1 MKKTVLTIVLLS
13 VFLGGIC
20 FAQSESDQAYI
31 KAMQANSPQEKAAQL
46 KEYISKYAGKGG
58 QYDGFAYSFLF
69 LALIQTNKTDAE
81 TLGYGEKA
89 LTFTGVEDIT
99 KGQILMTLASVYAR
113 NPQTADKAK
122 QFANQLIQH
131 AAASKGK
138 EAEAGNAANWNGLT
152 GGAHYVI
159 GQAAEKSKD
168 YKGAVESYFNA
179 YNILK
184 KKEILGEIKHMGKSL
199 YDAGNMAEAEKIFRV
214 TYNTLQDGDSLTLLS
229 QALYKQGKQAEA
241 MAMFKEAF
249 GKKKTGEMA
258 YNIGVMLAKEA
269 KANPALTGEAIK
281 YLLDAAVLGTK
292 RPKEAQQAMEIAQ
305 SLFFSQD
312 KEWNN
317 RVKQIQESNK
327 LIEDWT
333 KTLNTKY
340 KDKSEDDLSSD
351 EKREFRRLNE
361 NIAKEKK
368 IVEGIQAQQ
377 KTTMDGFNTAMA
389 EAKSRNGK

>member
-1 MKKTVLTIVLLS
+1 MKKAILTVVLL
-13 VFLGGIC
+13 FALLGGIC
-20 FAQSESDQAYI
+20 FAQSEGDQAYI

-46 KEYISKYAGKGG
+46 KAYIATYGGKGG

-69 LALIQTNKTDAE
+69 MALIQTGKTDAE

-89 LTFTGVEDIT
+89 LTFAGIEDII
-99 KGQILMTLASVYAR
+99 KGQILMTLSSVYAKT
-113 NPQTADKAK
+113 PQTGDKAK

-131 AAASKGK
+131 AAASKVK
-138 EAEAGNAANWNGLT
+138 EAEAGNAATWNALT

-159 GQAAEKSKD
+159 GQAAEKAKD
-168 YKGAVESYFNA
+168 YKGAVESYFSA

-184 KKEILGEIKHMGKSL
+184 KKEILNEIKKLGKTL
-199 YDAGNMAEAEKIFRV
+199 YDSGNMAEAEKVFRV
-214 TYNTLQDGDSLTLLS
+214 THATLQDSDSLTLLS
-229 QALYKQGKQAEA
+229 QSLYKQGKQAEA
-241 MAMFKEAF
+241 MAMFKEAY

-258 YNIGVMLAKEA
+258 YNIGVTLAREA
-269 KANPALTGEAIK
+269 KTNPALNGEAIK

-292 RPKEAQQAMEIAQ
+292 NPKEARQAMDIAQ

-317 RVKQIQESNK
+317 RVKLIQESNK
-327 LIEDWT
+327 LIEEWV

-361 NIAKEKK
+361 NIDKEKK

-377 KTTMDGFNTAMA
+377 KATMDGFNKAVA

>member
-1 MKKTVLTIVLLS
+1 MKRTILTIVILS
-13 VFLGGIC
+13 TLLGGLC
-20 FAQSESDQAYI
+20 FAQSEGDQAYI
-31 KAMQANSPQEKAAQL
+31 KAMQANSPQEKATLL
-46 KEYISKYAGKGG
+46 KDYIAKYAGKGG

-69 LALIQTNKTDAE
+69 QALVQSGKTDAE

-89 LTFTGVEDIT
+89 LTFPGIEDGD
-99 KGQILMTLASVYAR
+99 KARILMTLASVYAK
-113 NPQTADKAK
+113 NTQTAEKSK
-122 QFANQLIQH
+122 QYANQLIQF
-131 AAASKGK
+131 AGTAKGK
-138 EAEAGNAANWNGLT
+138 EGANAAAWNGLI
-152 GGAHYVI
+152 GAGHYII
-159 GQAAEKSKD
+159 GQVAENAKD
-168 YKGAVESYFNA
+168 YKTAVESFLNA

-184 KKEILGEIKHMGKSL
+184 DKKVLGEIKRLGKSL
-199 YDAGNMAEAEKIFRV
+199 YDAGNMADAEKVYRV
-214 TYNTLQDGDSLTLLS
+214 TYGALQDSESLTALS
-229 QALYKQGKQAEA
+229 QALYKQGKQTEA

-269 KANPALTGEAIK
+269 KTNPALIGEAVK
-281 YLLDAAVLGTK
+281 YLLDAAILGTK
-292 RPKEAQQAMEIAQ
+292 NPKEAQQAMDIAQ

-327 LIEDWT
+327 LIEDWA

-340 KDKSEDDLSSD
+340 KDKGEDDLTPD

-361 NIAKEKK
+361 SIDKEKK

-377 KTTMDGFNTAMA
+377 KSTMDGFNKAVA
-389 EAKSRNGK
+389 EAKARNGK

>member
-1 MKKTVLTIVLLS
+1 MKKAVLTTVLLS
-13 VFLGGIC
+13 VLLGGIC
-20 FAQSESDQAYI
+20 FAQSEGDQAYI
-31 KAMQANSPQEKAAQL
+31 KAMQANSPQEKANQL

-69 LALIQTNKTDAE
+69 LALIESNKTDAE

-89 LTFTGVEDIT
+89 LTFAGIEDII
-99 KGQILMTLASVYAR
+99 KGRILMTLASVYAR

-131 AAASKGK
+131 AASSKSK
-138 EAEAGNAANWNGLT
+138 EAEAANAATWNGLT

-168 YKGAVESYFNA
+168 YKGAVDSYFTA

-184 KKEILGEIKHMGKSL
+184 DKKILGEIKRLGKSL
-199 YDAGNMAEAEKIFRV
+199 YEAGNMAEAEKVFRV
-214 TYNTLQDGDSLTLLS
+214 IYGTLQDGESLTLLA

-241 MAMFKEAF
+241 MAMFKEAY

-258 YNIGVMLAKEA
+258 YNIGVMLAREA
-269 KANPALTGEAIK
+269 KTNPALTGDAIK
-281 YLLDAAVLGTK
+281 YLLDAASLGTK
-292 RPKEAQQAMEIAQ
+292 NAKEAQQAMNIAQ

-317 RVKQIQESNK
+317 RVKLIQESNK
-327 LIEDWT
+327 LIEDWA

-340 KDKSEDDLSSD
+340 KDKSEDDLSPD

-361 NIAKEKK
+361 NIEKEKK

-377 KTTMDGFNTAMA
+377 KTTMDGFNKALA
-389 EAKSRNGK
+389 EAKSRNGR

>member
-1 MKKTVLTIVLLS
+1 MRKAVLTIVLLS
-13 VFLGGIC
+13 VLLGGIC
-20 FAQSESDQAYI
+20 FAQSEGDQAYI

-69 LALIQTNKTDAE
+69 LALVQTRKTDAE

-89 LTFTGVEDIT
+89 LTFTGIEDII
-99 KGQILMTLASVYAR
+99 KGQILMTLASEYAK

-131 AAASKGK
+131 AAASKAK

-152 GGAHYVI
+152 GGAHYVL

-184 KKEILGEIKHMGKSL
+184 KREILGEIKKMGKAL
-199 YDAGNMAEAEKIFRV
+199 YEAGNMAEAEKVFRV
-214 TYNTLQDGDSLTLLS
+214 IYSTLQDSESLTLLAQS
-229 QALYKQGKQAEA
+229 LYKQGKKSEA

-258 YNIGVMLAKEA
+258 YNIGTMLAREA
-269 KANPALTGEAIK
+269 KTDPALTGEAIR

-292 RPKEAQQAMEIAQ
+292 NAKEAQQAMEIAQ

-317 RVKQIQESNK
+317 RVRLIQESNK
-327 LIEDWT
+327 LIEEWV

-340 KDKSEDDLSSD
+340 KDKSEDDLTSD

-361 NIAKEKK
+361 NIDKEKK

-377 KTTMDGFNTAMA
+377 KATMDGFNKALA
-389 EAKSRNGK
+389 EAKTRNGK

>member
-1 MKKTVLTIVLLS
+1 MKRTILTIVILS
-13 VFLGGIC
+13 TLLGGLC
-20 FAQSESDQAYI
+20 FAQSEGDQAYI
-31 KAMQANSPQEKAAQL
+31 KAMQANSPQEKATLL
-46 KEYISKYAGKGG
+46 KDYIAKYAGKGG

-69 LALIQTNKTDAE
+69 QALVQSGKTDAE

-89 LTFTGVEDIT
+89 LTFPGIEDGD
-99 KGQILMTLASVYAR
+99 KARILMTLASVYAK
-113 NPQTADKAK
+113 NTQTAEKSK
-122 QFANQLIQH
+122 QYANQLIQF
-131 AAASKGK
+131 AGTAKGK
-138 EAEAGNAANWNGLT
+138 EGANAAAWNGLI
-152 GGAHYVI
+152 GAGHYII
-159 GQAAEKSKD
+159 GQVAENAKD
-168 YKGAVESYFNA
+168 YKTAVESFLNA

-184 KKEILGEIKHMGKSL
+184 DKKVLGEIKRLGKSL
-199 YDAGNMAEAEKIFRV
+199 YDAGNMADAEKVYRV
-214 TYNTLQDGDSLTLLS
+214 TYGALQDSESLTALS
-229 QALYKQGKQAEA
+229 QALYKQGKQTEA

-269 KANPALTGEAIK
+269 KTNPALIGEAVK
-281 YLLDAAVLGTK
+281 YLLDAAILGTK
-292 RPKEAQQAMEIAQ
+292 NPKEAQQAMDIAQ

-327 LIEDWT
+327 LIEDWA

-340 KDKSEDDLSSD
+340 KDKGEDDLTPD

-361 NIAKEKK
+361 SIEKEKK

-377 KTTMDGFNTAMA
+377 KSTMDGFNKAVA
-389 EAKSRNGK
+389 EAKARNGK

>member
-1 MKKTVLTIVLLS
+1 MKKIVLTIVLLL
-13 VFLGGIC
+13 VLLGGIG
-20 FAQSESDQAYI
+20 FAQSEGDQAYI
-31 KAMQANSPQEKAAQL
+31 KAMQANSPQEKATLL
-46 KEYISKYAGKGG
+46 KDYISKYAGKGG

-69 LALIQTNKTDAE
+69 QALVQTGKTDAE

-89 LTFTGVEDIT
+89 LTLTGIED
-99 KGQILMTLASVYAR
+99 GDRARILMTLASVYAK
-113 NPQTADKAK
+113 NPQTADKAR
-122 QFANQLIQH
+122 QFANQLIQL
-131 AAASKGK
+131 AGTAKGK
-138 EAEAGNAANWNGLT
+138 EGANPAMWNNLT

-159 GQAAEKSKD
+159 GQVAENAKD
-168 YKGAVESYFNA
+168 YKSAVESFLNA

-184 KKEILGEIKHMGKSL
+184 DKKILNEIKRMGKSL
-199 YDAGNMAEAEKIFRV
+199 YDAGNMAEAEKVYRV
-214 TYNTLQDGDSLTLLS
+214 TYGALQDSESLTALS
-229 QALYKQGKQAEA
+229 QSLYKQGKQAEA
-241 MAMFKEAF
+241 MAMFKEAY

-269 KANPALTGEAIK
+269 KTNPSLTGEAIK

-292 RPKEAQQAMEIAQ
+292 NAKEAQQAMDIAQ

-327 LIEDWT
+327 LIEEWA

-340 KDKSEDDLSSD
+340 KDKNEDELSSD

-361 NIAKEKK
+361 NIEKEKK

-377 KTTMDGFNTAMA
+377 KTTMDGFNKAMA